1 MAFEVSGLGNYTKEN
16 VDLLVKNSLFEART
30 QQLIIAEGN
39 VLPDI
44 KSSEKINRMDT
55 DAFFQSDSGCGFSA
69 SGTTEFTQRTLTVGK
84 FKVNEI
90 LCQKDLESKY
100 LQQALRAGG
109 TYDTLA
115 FEADFT
121 EQKAGKI
128 AEALEVALWQANA
141 TGSAGSNGLLN
152 KFDGIKTLITAAGA
166 SVVDANVSGFYGS
179 GAPVTGIATAAVAK
193 AAVNAVIKAL
203 PAKIQGKND
212 TVIFC
217 GWDVYTLLIE
227 AYVDANLYH
236 FNPGGNNKDA
246 QSEFIVPGTGYRVI
260 PVHGLDNTKDIY
272 AFRMSNIFLGTD
284 LLGEENQFKI
294 WYSDDD
300 DNIKFAARAKMGVQ
314 FAFMDEIVKFEA

>member
-16 VDLLVKNSLFEART
+16 IDLLVKNSLFEART

-39 VLPDI
+39 VMPDI
-44 KSSEKINRMDT
+44 KSSATVNRMDT
-55 DAFFQSDSGCGFSA
+55 DAFFQSDSGCGFNA
-69 SGTTEFTQRTLTVGK
+69 SGTTEFSQRSLVVGK
-84 FKVNEI
+84 FKINEI
-90 LCQKDLESKY
+90 LCQKDLEAKY

-115 FEADFT
+115 FEADYT

-152 KFDGIKTLITAAGA
+152 KFDGLKTIITAAGA
-166 SVVDANVSGFYGS
+166 SVVNANVTGFYGS
-179 GAPVTGIATAAVAK
+179 GAPITGISTGAVAK
-193 AAVNAVIKAL
+193 SAVNAVIKAL
-203 PAKIQGKND
+203 PAKIQGKSD

-272 AFRMSNIFLGTD
+272 AMRMSNIFLGTD
-284 LLGEENQFKI
+284 LLGEENQFKL

-314 FAFMDEIVKFEA
+314 LAFPDEVVKFEA

>member
-109 TYDTLA
+109 TYDTLS

-246 QSEFIVPGTGYRVI
+246 TSEFIVPGTGYRVI
-260 PVHGLDNTKDIY
+260 PVHGLDGTKDLY

-284 LLGEENQFKI
+284 LLGEENQFKL

-300 DNIKFAARAKMGVQ
+300 DNIKFSARAKMGVQ
-314 FAFMDEIVKFEA
+314 FAFMDEIVRFEA

>member
-1 MAFEVSGLGNYTKEN
+1 MGFEVSGLGNYTKEN

-30 QQLIIAEGN
+30 QQLIIAEGV

-44 KSSEKINRMDT
+44 KSSEKIGRMDT
-55 DAFFQSDSGCGFSA
+55 DAFFQSDSGCGFNA

-90 LCQKDLESKY
+90 LCQKDLEAKY

-109 TYDTLA
+109 TYDSLA
-115 FEADFT
+115 FEADYT

-152 KFDGIKTLITAAGA
+152 KFDGLKTIIAAASTA
-166 SVVDANVSGFYGS
+166 VVDANVTGFYGS
-179 GAPVTGIATAAVAK
+179 GAPLTGITTAAQAK
-193 AAVNAVIKAL
+193 GAVNAVIKAL
-203 PAKIQGKND
+203 PAKIQGKSD

-227 AYVDANLYH
+227 AYVDANLFH
-236 FNPGGNNKDA
+236 FNPGGNNKNA
-246 QSEFIVPGTGYRVI
+246 TSEFIVPGTGYRVI
-260 PVHGLDNTKDIY
+260 PVHGLDNTKDLY
-272 AFRMSNIFLGTD
+272 AMRMSNIFLGTD
-284 LLGEENQFKI
+284 LLGEENQFKL

-300 DNIKFAARAKMGVQ
+300 DNIKFAARAKMGIQ
-314 FAFMDEIVKFEA
+314 LAFPDEVVKFEA

>member
-39 VLPDI
+39 VLPNV
-44 KSSEKINRMDT
+44 KSSEQVNRMDT

-69 SGTTEFTQRTLTVGK
+69 SGTTTFSQRSLVVGK
-84 FKVNEI
+84 WRVNEI
-90 LCQKDLESKY
+90 LCQKDLEAKY
-100 LQQALRAGG
+100 LQQALKAGG

-115 FEADFT
+115 FEADFV

-128 AEALEVALWQANA
+128 AEAIEVALWQANA
-141 TGSAGSNGLLN
+141 TGSAGTSGLLN
-152 KFDGIKTLITAAGA
+152 KFDGIKTLITAAG
-166 SVVDANVSGFYGS
+166 STVVDANVSGFYGS
-179 GAPVTGIATAAVAK
+179 GAPITGITTGAQARS
-193 AAVNAVIKAL
+193 AVNAVIKAL

-236 FNPGGNNKDA
+236 FSPGTNNKDFN
-246 QSEFIVPGTGYRVI
+246 SEFIVPGTGYRVI
-260 PVHGLDNTKDIY
+260 PVHGLDGLKDIY
-272 AFRMSNIFLGTD
+272 AFRMSNIFMGTD

-300 DNIKFAARAKMGVQ
+300 DNIKVAIKGKVGVQ

>member
-16 VDLLVKNSLFEART
+16 IDLLVKNSLFEART
-30 QQLIIAEGN
+30 QQLILAEGN
-39 VLPDI
+39 TLVGV
-44 KSSEKINRMDT
+44 KSAEAVNRMDT

-69 SGTTEFTQRTLTVGK
+69 SGTTTFSQRTLTVGK
-84 FKVNEI
+84 WRVNEI
-90 LCQKDLESKY
+90 LCQKDLEAKY
-100 LQQALRAGG
+100 LQQALKAGG

-115 FEADFT
+115 FEADFV

-128 AEALEVALWQANA
+128 AEAIEVALWQANA

-166 SVVDANVSGFYGS
+166 TVVDANVSGFYGS
-179 GAPVTGIATAAVAK
+179 GAPITGINTGAVAK
-193 AAVNAVIKAL
+193 SAVNAVIKAL

-236 FNPGGNNKDA
+236 FNPGGDNKNA
-246 QSEFIVPGTGYRVI
+246 NSEFIVPGTGYRVI
-260 PVHGLDNTKDIY
+260 PVHGLDNTIDIY
-272 AFRMSNIFLGTD
+272 AMRMSNIFLGTD

-314 FAFMDEIVKFEA
+314 IAFPDEVVKFEA

>member
-39 VLPDI
+39 VLPNV
-44 KSSEKINRMDT
+44 KSSEQVNRMDT

-69 SGTTEFTQRTLTVGK
+69 SGTTTFSQRSLVVGK
-84 FKVNEI
+84 WRVNEI
-90 LCQKDLESKY
+90 LCQKDLEAKY
-100 LQQALRAGG
+100 LQQALKAGG

-128 AEALEVALWQANA
+128 AEAIEVALWQANA
-141 TGSAGSNGLLN
+141 TGSAGTSGLLN
-152 KFDGIKTLITAAGA
+152 KFDGIKTLITAAG
-166 SVVDANVSGFYGS
+166 STVVDANVSGYYGS
-179 GAPVTGIATAAVAK
+179 GAPITNITTGAQARS
-193 AAVNAVIKAL
+193 AVNAVIKAL

-236 FNPGGNNKDA
+236 FSPGTNNKDFN
-246 QSEFIVPGTGYRVI
+246 SEFIVPGTGYRVI
-260 PVHGLDNTKDIY
+260 PVHGLDGTKDIY
-272 AFRMSNIFLGTD
+272 AFRMSNIFMGTD
-284 LLGEENQFKI
+284 LISEDSQFKI

-300 DNIKFAARAKMGVQ
+300 DNIKVAVRGKIGVQ